1 MSKPLTAAA
10 VAKFRPDSKRRRV
23 LDAGMRSLFLVI
35 EPSGHKAWEMRFRV
49 SGARIGKMRLGPV
62 DLNGTE
68 IDGEPVVG
76 MPLTLAAARQVAAR
90 IHRERALG
98 HDPVAEHKAAKVRRR
113 AAIVEATANRFA
125 AVAAEYIQKHARTK
139 IARWRERARLLGWQP
154 TADGLTLIPHGLAER
169 WADKLI
175 SQIDGHDIYTLIVEV
190 QQHGAPGLERR
201 SDHPT
206 ESRAHA
212 MLATLSAM
220 FGWLHRARRVE
231 SNPCAGVYRPKLP
244 AARERVLSDKEI
256 AIFWKAATEVTN
268 APVAAVLKLLL
279 CTGAR
284 LSEIEKLRDDELV
297 GDGSQI
303 NLPSNRTK
311 NGRAHSIALPP
322 LARDIVA
329 NVPRIDGCPF
339 IFSTNGKTPVS
350 IGSKI
355 KRALDKAMGNP
366 PHWRVHDLRRTCASG
381 MQRLSIR
388 AEVIERCLNHVSG
401 SYRGVA
407 GIYQRDPML
416 EETRAALE
424 RWAAHVIGLVS
435 QQPENVVTMAR
446 KRRGG
451 R

>member
-10 VAKFRPDSKRRRV
+10 VAKFRPGSKRRRV

-62 DLNGTE
+62 DLTGTE

-98 HDPVAEHKAAKVRRR
+98 HDPVAEHKAAKVRQR
-113 AAIVEATANRFA
+113 AAIVEATANSFA

-139 IARWRERARLLGWQP
+139 IARWKERARLLGWQP
-154 TADGLTLIPHGLAER
+154 TADRLTLIPRGLAER
-169 WADKLI
+169 WADKPI
-175 SQIDGHDIYTLIVEV
+175 SKIDGHDIHTLIVEV

-201 SDHPT
+201 SDQPT

-212 MLATLSAM
+212 MLAALSAM

-231 SNPCAGVYRPKLP
+231 SNPCAGVYRPELP

-256 AIFWKAATEVTN
+256 ASFWKAATEVTN
-268 APVAAVLKLLL
+268 VPVAAVLKLLL

-284 LSEIEKLRDDELV
+284 LSEIEKLRGDELV

-303 NLPSNRTK
+303 KLPGSRTK
-311 NGRAHSIALPP
+311 NGKPHTIALAP

-329 NVPRIDGCPF
+329 NVPRIGDSSYV
-339 IFSTNGKTPVS
+339 FSTNGRTPVS

-355 KRALDKAMGNP
+355 KRALDQAMGNP
-366 PHWRVHDLRRTCASG
+366 PHWRIHDLRRTAASG
-381 MQRLSIR
+381 MQRLGVR
-388 AEVIERCLNHVSG
+388 TEVIERCLNHVSG

-407 GIYQRDPML
+407 GIYQRDPMTD
-416 EETRAALE
+416 ETRAALE
-424 RWAAHVIGLVS
+424 RWSQHVAGLIS
-435 QQPENVVTMAR
+435 GEDNVTDIRSR
-446 KRRGG
+446 KRR
-451 R
+451 